1 MLLDSTPSQNKLVW
15 VPLSFQLAMTTRQMD
30 RQKDSGEQ
38 TRDFQQLP

>member
-15 VPLSFQLAMTTRQMD
+15 VSLSFQLAVTTRQMD